1 MWRGSQVAGRIK
13 AAEHVRRQGDIG
25 VRRVFEAEPGGDP
38 GESRLVQTA
47 IFEPRGLF
55 GLAYWYGLYPLHQL
69 VFSGMID
76 AIQRRAETLK
86 EVP

>member
-1 MWRGSQVAGRIK
+1 VEAVEPGRSIRLR
-13 AAEHVRRQGDIG
+13 AEMKLPGRAWLL
-25 VRRVFEAEPGGDP
+25 FEAEPGGDP

-55 GLAYWYGLYPLHQL
+55 GLAYWYGLYALHQL